1 MFAEEANHNYIAMLM
16 YNLIEYSDNYSD
28 TSRSLWQFK
37 RDEVPANNADLII
50 NNSKAF
56 KYKAAL
62 LGKTAY
68 HNDGKSSVKDAKIV
82 VPLKYLSNFWRSLE
96 MPLIN
101 CKVYLE
107 LNWIEDCILSSAGDS
122 AKFAITDA
130 KLHVPIVT
138 LSTKDSANLT
148 KQLNKGLERSA
159 YWNSY
164 EIKPAQVI
172 EKGKSIYELLS
183 ASFQGVKRLF
193 VLAYFI
199 VADAA
204 NNEAGIKD
212 NKKYFLPRGEIN
224 NYNVLIDGR
233 NFYDQPINDLIKQ
246 YDEVRKV
253 STGQGD
259 DYTKGCLLDYA
270 YFKDN
275 YRLIAVDLSKQKA
288 LDADPRAIQQIVFQG
303 VVGGENNAKI
313 RLYTILEK
321 SKETILEFAKGT
333 TKVL

>member
-1 MFAEEANHNYIAMLM
+1 M
-16 YNLIEYSDNYSD
+16 IEYSDNYSD

-107 LNWIEDCILSSAGDS
+107 LNWIENCILSSAGDT
-122 AKFAITDA
+122 AKFAITDT

-148 KQLNKGLERSA
+148 KQLNEGFKRSV

-164 EIKPAQVI
+164 ETKPAKVI
-172 EKGKSIYELLS
+172 EQGKNIYELLN

-193 VLAYFI
+193 VLAYYI
-199 VADAA
+199 AAGDNADQ
-204 NNEAGIKD
+204 EAGIKD
-212 NKKYFLPRGEIN
+212 NKKNFLPIGEIT
-224 NYNVLIDGR
+224 NYNVLIDGI

-253 STGQGD
+253 STEHGPF
-259 DYTKGCLLDYA
+259 LDYA
-270 YFKDN
+270 YQ
-275 YRLIAVDLSKQKA
+275 R
-288 LDADPRAIQQIVFQG
+288 
-303 VVGGENNAKI
+303 
-313 RLYTILEK
+313 
-321 SKETILEFAKGT
+321 
-333 TKVL
+333 